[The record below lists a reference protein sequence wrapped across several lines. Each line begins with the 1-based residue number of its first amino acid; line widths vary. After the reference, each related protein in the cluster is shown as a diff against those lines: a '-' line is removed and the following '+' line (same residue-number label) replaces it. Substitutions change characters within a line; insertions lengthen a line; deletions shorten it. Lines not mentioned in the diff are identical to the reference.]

1 MAEKF
6 YSLLTEIGQVK
17 VANAIAIGDKIN
29 FAKMKVGDGGGS
41 YYDPTENQTEL
52 KNVVWEGNINQVSV
66 DDDNPNWI
74 HIEVMIPSTDGGF
87 WIREYGVYDDFDN
100 LLGICKCAETY
111 KPIIS
116 DGSVKEMLLDMV
128 LCVINTDVVELKID
142 PTIIFAK
149 KSDIIKLENKIE
161 NINWTKAMGT
171 QNDLLIPITGNMY
184 DLLNRTFIAKY
195 NNDNTKATKIN
206 GLPLYKAN
214 STNNVTLKKGRAYTV
229 WYDNTNNCFFLK
241 ASATGD
247 AKADEVLAGKIV
259 STDEDTDII
268 GTMPNNTSTQNCT
281 NVTYKSNKVIF
292 NNIPWGCYP
301 TTNKV
306 QTDVSKVTS
315 ALGITAD
322 KIKDGETIGDVTGN
336 VTIESM
342 GGTKKK
348 TDTVTAPKGST
359 GIEIDMGF
367 TVDYLVISMKTASEY
382 LCGGVDV
389 KNTPLKTEDCYYINS
404 DNTASVYA
412 SATVSG
418 TKVTF
423 YGDVGYDRE
432 ITYIACG
439 H

>member
-6 YSLLTEIGQVK
+6 YSLLTEIGQAK

-41 YYDPTENQTEL
+41 YYDPTERQTEL
-52 KNVVWEGNINQVSV
+52 KNIVWEGNINQVSV

-195 NNDNTKATKIN
+195 NNDNTKATTIN

-214 STNNVTLKKGRAYTV
+214 STNKVTLKKGRA
-229 WYDNTNNCFFLK
+229 
-241 ASATGD
+241 
-247 AKADEVLAGKIV
+247 
-259 STDEDTDII
+259 
-268 GTMPNNTSTQNCT
+268 
-281 NVTYKSNKVIF
+281 
-292 NNIPWGCYP
+292 
-301 TTNKV
+301 
-306 QTDVSKVTS
+306 
-315 ALGITAD
+315 
-322 KIKDGETIGDVTGN
+322 
-336 VTIESM
+336 
-342 GGTKKK
+342 
-348 TDTVTAPKGST
+348 
-359 GIEIDMGF
+359 
-367 TVDYLVISMKTASEY
+367 
-382 LCGGVDV
+382 
-389 KNTPLKTEDCYYINS
+389 
-404 DNTASVYA
+404 
-412 SATVSG
+412 
-418 TKVTF
+418 
-423 YGDVGYDRE
+423 
-432 ITYIACG
+432 
-439 H
+439 